1 MFNSFHNPVLLC
13 TYFCFSDDQPA
24 IPEGY
29 DSSLAGWVGQHR
41 EVGVAAA
48 HRRDWAPQIWMV
60 NEFFSSEQNK
70 IYGVK
75 KEDDHRLLDMG
86 NIKSRQKT
94 ERTR

>member
-1 MFNSFHNPVLLC
+1 
-13 TYFCFSDDQPA
+13 
-24 IPEGY
+24 
-29 DSSLAGWVGQHR
+29 
-41 EVGVAAA
+41 
-48 HRRDWAPQIWMV
+48 MV